1 MIEGRP
7 PRKVM
12 IDRMKK
18 VYATIKIET
27 LLKKVNIDYSTK
39 DKLESWLPIE
49 FFEDKDLDIYTPNEW
64 IKKATTKVVE
74 EEKVLFIPGVGLYRN
89 EDGVGSWR
97 KVLINSYNYKTEKYE
112 GIWEGSNL
120 PCCLSKIYLL
130 FEAENPYLFCK
141 KVSLAHQEREKAESI
156 IRYNFYIDKMVCEN
170 LPDLSEDQ
178 KNRLR
183 KGIEKST
190 FFKNI
195 DTSNKLPEELVRDLN
210 INYLRTTNKIIF
222 DKFFFEKEGQNL
234 IISDL
239 RITPP
244 EAKMIRFLGLESIA
258 NYNYI
263 DNFKN
268 FTFKTLLCRKEIVDC
283 LTKIKDECNKIK
295 DNNHVFNLNI
305 KKPLRLQ
312 EFKQNQRTSII
323 QITKKL
329 KNDWLK
335 NLKETLLKSLTNV
348 GKGSFNLNVCSKEI
362 YEYLKLKKYMTVVK
376 LLMQDT
382 LNTLVSKSVTG
393 YVDFIESFIPS
404 QVIVEEVNNV
414 VNIYPPSKEADK
426 LDYTYDFINYDG
438 NKDYERY
445 NYDDSDFIIA
455 PTDNWPLFQVNIT
468 KKEDKR
474 VEFTTKPEELLE
486 EILKIFD
493 EGLEQM
499 QKIPQVEP
507 ELLPNL
513 IKKAED
519 QTIPL
524 KSIVRSKSDTKPI
537 ATSPGKIIEGC
548 ELNDDTIWIWELYDR
563 LKRSLIKATD
573 PLKIYLEKFKK
584 YKEDLLFE
592 PNEYMKKIAK
602 SSDDKSDLWT
612 SQKIREDII
621 KNREYEKKLLRDIP
635 EIIHVSFFQI
645 NCKEFRTDLASKYA
659 KTAELEIEF
668 LKNSANEKNKT
679 ILNIYH
685 TMKNEITTEIITIA
699 DLIKVKNY
707 IQDTVPTELVRTE
720 ELTQEVNEIYGIL
733 DQFNVVLDTIQFK
746 YKIDLISGPTEIKNT
761 IMGVNVILDRKKEIL
776 YVEQLENQTRLDEDI
791 DTLVSNVT
799 AFNSY
804 INEDKGDEPFNLA
817 HYVQNNLELVL
828 HKANMYNEREDLFG
842 KVRTNY
848 NRIHELKGQFEPFYL
863 LWTSI
868 ETWKKRYDSW
878 FNDNFSKLNGV
889 EVEET
894 TLELQRNLKK
904 SLSKLKER
912 DVATPIII
920 LAEKYKDIIEKF
932 VPIGDLAVALT
943 KRGLTDRHW
952 KELFEK
958 TGIDCT
964 PKEGFTFKIIVDKG
978 MQKYI
983 EICSEVGEKAYR
995 EYNINEQLETIEKK
1009 WKDINFV
1016 LALNKNTKVFTI
1028 SNWNEI
1034 NKELDTDIME
1044 VQQLEISPYKGPFE
1058 KRISDWG
1065 KELLNVSNVL
1075 EEWNKC
1081 QKTWIYLQP
1090 VFDSG
1095 DIAKDIPNESKKF
1108 GMTDRMWR
1116 ELMSNVEKMLTVKIN
1131 CNREGLLEKLR
1142 EANMN
1147 LENVEKGLN
1156 NYMEKKRGVFPRFY
1170 FISNPQFLEILSQ
1183 TKDIKKVK
1191 NNLNKIFE
1199 SIENIDLRDDKYIT
1213 NFISKLNESLI
1224 LEEQILIQGRNVEIW
1239 MLALENMMFKTIRAY
1254 LERAL
1259 KDYPT
1264 KERKD
1269 WVSLHPGQ
1277 VIMCGNQ
1284 TFWTQ
1289 EVEVAL
1295 LNNDLKNFL
1304 DKYQKKIEDIVILVR
1319 EKLTRLMSIN
1329 LSNLITIDIHNR
1341 TIIKNLI
1348 SNNVKHF

>member
-1 MIEGRP
+1 
-7 PRKVM
+7 
-12 IDRMKK
+12 MKK
-18 VYATIKIET
+18 VYATINIET

-49 FFEDKDLDIYTPNEW
+49 FFEDKDLDIYTPAEW
-64 IKKATTKVVE
+64 IKKATVKSGE
-74 EEKVLFIPGVGLYRN
+74 DEKILFIPGVGLYRN

-112 GIWEGSNL
+112 GIWEGTNQ

-156 IRYNFYIDKMVCEN
+156 IRYNFYIDKMVGLEN
-170 LPDLSEDQ
+170 LPDLSDDQ

-183 KGIEKST
+183 KGIEKSS

-195 DTSNKLPEELVRDLN
+195 DASNKLPEDLLKDLSV
-210 INYLRTTNKIIF
+210 NYMRTTNKIIF
-222 DKFFFEKEGQNL
+222 DKFYFEKEGQNL

-239 RITPP
+239 KITPP
-244 EAKMIRFLGLESIA
+244 EIKPIRYFGLESIPSC
-258 NYNYI
+258 NYI
-263 DNFKN
+263 DNFKS

-312 EFKQNQRTSII
+312 EFKQNQKSSIF

-382 LNTLVSKSVTG
+382 LNTLVTKSMTG

-404 QVIVEEVNNV
+404 QVIIDEVNNV
-414 VNIYPPSKEADK
+414 LNVFPPSKEADK

-438 NKDYERY
+438 NKDYEKY
-445 NYDDSDFIIA
+445 NYDDFDFIIA
-455 PTDNWPLFQVNIT
+455 PTDHWPLFQVNIT
-468 KKEDKR
+468 KKEEKR
-474 VEFTTKPEELLE
+474 VEYTTKPEEIVE
-486 EILKIFD
+486 ELLKIFD

-537 ATSPGKIIEGC
+537 PTSASRIIEGC

-563 LKRSLIKATD
+563 LKTSLLKATE

-584 YKEDLLFE
+584 YKDDLLFD
-592 PNEYMKKIAK
+592 PNDYVKKIK
-602 SSDDKSDLWT
+602 DDKTDQWT
-612 SQKIREDII
+612 APKIREDIV
-621 KNREYEKKLLRDIP
+621 KHKEYEKKLLKEIP
-635 EIIHVSFFQI
+635 EIIHVSIFQI
-645 NCKEFRTDLASKYA
+645 NCKEFRTDLAAKYA
-659 KTAELEIEF
+659 KTAEMEIEH

-679 ILNIYH
+679 ILNIYAQ
-685 TMKNEITTEIITIA
+685 MKSEITTEIVTIA

-707 IQDTVPTELVRTE
+707 ISDSVPAELLKCD
-720 ELTQEVNEIYGIL
+720 ELTQEVTEIYGIL
-733 DQFNVVLDTIQFK
+733 DQFNVVLDNIQFK

-761 IMGVNVILDRKKEIL
+761 IMGVNIVLDRKKEIL

-791 DTLVSNVT
+791 DTLVSNVM
-799 AFNSY
+799 AFNTY
-804 INEDKGDEPFNLA
+804 VNEDKGDEPFNLA
-817 HYVQNNLELVL
+817 HYVQNNLEVVL
-828 HKANMYNEREDLFG
+828 NKANMYNEREDLFG
-842 KVRTNY
+842 KPRTNY
-848 NRIHELKGQFEPFYL
+848 NRILELKNQFEPFYL

-868 ETWKKRYDSW
+868 ETWKKRFDSW
-878 FNDNFSKLNGV
+878 YNDNFSKLNGV

-894 TLELQRNLKK
+894 IVELGRNLKK

-912 DVATPIII
+912 DIAPQIIQ
-920 LAEKYKDIIEKF
+920 LAEKYRDIIDKF

-952 KELFEK
+952 KELLEK

-964 PKEGFTFKIIVDKG
+964 PKEGFTFKNIVEKG

-983 EICSEVGEKAYR
+983 EICAEVGEKAYR
-995 EYNINEQLETIEKK
+995 EYNINDQLETIDKK
-1009 WKDINFV
+1009 WKDINFL
-1016 LALNKNTKVFTI
+1016 LAINKNTKVFTI

-1044 VQQLEISPYKGPFE
+1044 IQQLEISPYKGPFE

-1065 KELLNVSNVL
+1065 KELLNISNVL

-1081 QKTWIYLQP
+1081 QKTWVYLQP

-1116 ELMSNVEKMLTVKIN
+1116 ELMSNVEKMLSVKVN
-1131 CNREGLLEKLR
+1131 CSREGLLEKLR

-1156 NYMEKKRGVFPRFY
+1156 NYMEKKRAIFPRFY

-1199 SIENIDLRDDKYIT
+1199 SIENIDLKDDKYIT
-1213 NFISKLNESLI
+1213 NFISKLNESLV
-1224 LEEQILIQGRNVEIW
+1224 LEEHILIQGRNVEVW

-1254 LERAL
+1254 LEKAV

-1264 KERKD
+1264 KQRKD
-1269 WVSLHPGQ
+1269 WVLCHPGQ

-1289 EVEVAL
+1289 EVELAL
-1295 LNNDLKNFL
+1295 SKNEMKSYL
-1304 DKYQKKIEDIVILVR
+1304 DIYQRRIEDIVILVR

-1341 TIIKNLI
+1341 TIIKTLI
-1348 SNNVKHF
+1348 SNNVN